1 MSDLLDRLREVEWS
15 GKDRGRKANNGTTCW
30 HRNPEGP
37 EAAKE
42 IERLREQVREW
53 IKENGPGGW
62 INDLREQVA
71 DLYADSV
78 RLEKECVLKDRRIK
92 ELEAAKNYWFD
103 RCVEAEK

>member
-1 MSDLLDRLREVEWS
+1 
-15 GKDRGRKANNGTTCW
+15 
-30 HRNPEGP
+30 
-37 EAAKE
+37 
-42 IERLREQVREW
+42 
-53 IKENGPGGW
+53 
-62 INDLREQVA
+62 VA